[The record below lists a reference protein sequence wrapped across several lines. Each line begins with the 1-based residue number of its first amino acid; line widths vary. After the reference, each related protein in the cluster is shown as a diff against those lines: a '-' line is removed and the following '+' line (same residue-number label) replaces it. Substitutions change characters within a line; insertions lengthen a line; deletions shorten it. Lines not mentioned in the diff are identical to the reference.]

1 MACDMVGCSSVRGCA
16 FAAVGSCSV
25 VVWRGCIDL
34 RGGVG
39 SSSGL
44 LALCVVSP
52 GGRGVSAA
60 GSAASSWRA
69 EPGGDLYG
77 PVGGGTDF
85 VVSASWFRVL
95 GEVIVT
101 AGLWFGSSSPGF
113 TLYSVVNSSRS
124 FVSIA
129 LIVRFGKLTMMVST
143 RIFFVL
149 R

>member
-1 MACDMVGCSSVRGCA
+1 MFGCNGVRGCA
-16 FAAVGSCSV
+16 AGSCSV
-25 VVWRGCIDL
+25 VVWSGCVDL

-52 GGRGVSAA
+52 GGRGVLA
-60 GSAASSWRA
+60 AASATSSWHA
-69 EPGGDLYG
+69 EPGGNRYG

-85 VVSASWFRVL
+85 VVSASWFRAF
-95 GEVIVT
+95 GEVIMT
-101 AGLWFGSSSPGF
+101 AGLRFGSSSPGF

-124 FVSIA
+124 FASIG
-129 LIVRFGKLTMMVST
+129 LIVRFGKLTIMVST

-149 R
+149 K